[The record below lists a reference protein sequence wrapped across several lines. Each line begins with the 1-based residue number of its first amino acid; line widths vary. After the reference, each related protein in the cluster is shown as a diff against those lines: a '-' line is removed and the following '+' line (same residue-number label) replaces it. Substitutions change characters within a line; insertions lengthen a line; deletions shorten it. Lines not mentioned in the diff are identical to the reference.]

1 MGRVLNRARKR
12 QPAIPEDLLAHHLR
26 EDTSP
31 GIDGG
36 LRVGLWRNGISLG
49 LDRSWEE
56 HGEWSNALS
65 HAREGSS
72 LHPRVNH
79 WFLMA
84 AGWNRRIVQKDADE
98 HATG

>member
-56 HGEWSNALS
+56 HGNGATHCLTPEK
-65 HAREGSS
+65 
-72 LHPRVNH
+72 
-79 WFLMA
+79 A
-84 AGWNRRIVQKDADE
+84 APCTPVST
-98 HATG
+98 TGF